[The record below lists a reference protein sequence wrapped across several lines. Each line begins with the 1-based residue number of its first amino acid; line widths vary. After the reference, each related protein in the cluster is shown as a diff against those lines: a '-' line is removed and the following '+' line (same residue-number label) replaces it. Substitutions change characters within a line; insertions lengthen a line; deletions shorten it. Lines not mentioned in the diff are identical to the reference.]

1 MIRVVLVDDQAL
13 MRAGF
18 RALLDAEDGIEVVGE
33 GADGAEGVA
42 VVREQVPDVALLDVQ
57 MPVMTGIEAT
67 RRIVAEPRLAA
78 VRVVILTNYGHDE
91 YVFDALRAGASGF
104 LLKDTEPAALLQG
117 IEVVARGEA
126 LLSPSVT
133 RSLIGEFVARPPD
146 RTSAPGLETLT
157 RREREVTALVARG
170 LTNEE
175 IAAHMVISP
184 FTAKTHVSRAMTKLA
199 ARDRAQL
206 VVFAY
211 ESGLVTARNGEV

>member
-1 MIRVVLVDDQAL
+1 

-33 GADGAEGVA
+33 AGDAAAGVA
-42 VVREQVPDVALLDVQ
+42 LVRETVPDVVLMDVQ
-57 MPVMTGIEAT
+57 MPGESGIAAT
-67 RRIVAEPRLAA
+67 RRIAADPDLTA
-78 VRVVILTNYGHDE
+78 VRVVMLTNYAFDE
-91 YVFDALRAGASGF
+91 YVFEALRAGASGF
-104 LLKDTEPAALLQG
+104 LLKDSEPADLLAG
-117 IEVVARGEA
+117 IAVVARGDA

-133 RSLIGEFVARPPD
+133 RRLIGEFVARPPD
-146 RTSAPGLETLT
+146 RATAPGLEGLT
-157 RREREVTALVARG
+157 PREREVTALAARG

-184 FTAKTHVSRAMTKLA
+184 FTAKTHISRAMTKLS

-211 ESGLVTARNGEV
+211 ESGLVTARAQGPGPA